1 MKHFISLIL
10 ISAVVLPMVVLPML
24 VSVPD
29 AQAISVDIRI
39 GGGNSATS
47 EIPPGRAW
55 SLDDIA
61 YLIRSL
67 TRRLIYI
74 SGVLAVFFIVLS
86 GIMYMY
92 AGDNETKIDKAKGML
107 KSGIIGSAIV
117 FGVGVILLT
126 VEAIVMGDFF
136 GI

>member
-1 MKHFISLIL
+1 MKHLTSFALITMIVSML
-10 ISAVVLPMVVLPML
+10 VLPAFLLAPR
-24 VSVPD
+24 
-29 AQAISVDIRI
+29 AQAVDIDIRI

-47 EIPPGRAW
+47 EIPPGRAYD
-55 SLDDIA
+55 LDDLE
-61 YLIRSL
+61 YLVRSL
-67 TRRLIYI
+67 TRRLIYL
-74 SGVLAVFFIVLS
+74 SGILAVFFIILS
-86 GIMYMY
+86 GLMYMY
-92 AGDNETKIDKAKGML
+92 AGDDEKKVEKAKGML

>member
-1 MKHFISLIL
+1 MKYFTSIIL
-10 ISAVVLPMVVLPML
+10 ACAVLLPLFVSAVIVA
-24 VSVPD
+24 PD
-29 AQAISVDIRI
+29 THAVSVDIRI

-47 EIPPGRAW
+47 EIPPGRVW
-55 SLDDIA
+55 TLDRLAD
-61 YLIRSL
+61 LIRNL

-74 SGVLAVFFIVLS
+74 SGILAVFFIVLS
-86 GIMYMY
+86 GVMYMY
-92 AGDNETKIDKAKGML
+92 AGDDESKVDKAKGML